1 MSTSSYISV
10 ENCRVFRTDHLDEL
24 VPVDIRLEGLL
35 VEIPDVEDVAH
46 PDASDGHALEGDQ
59 AAEVVNLE
67 EEKEF

>member
-10 ENCRVFRTDHLDEL
+10 ENCRVFRADHLDEL

-35 VEIPDVEDVAH
+35 VEIPDVQDVAD

-67 EEKEF
+67 EETEF